1 MPERTFV
8 DFCCGLD
15 LLGDYAES
23 ESAFLA
29 GADRIGTPNDYG
41 VRSALAKL
49 GLKPEIDVQLLRLGG
64 SAIQWTALQSR
75 QIAASALT
83 PPVSLN
89 ADAQGYTRLADTYD
103 LPYQNIGVVI
113 RKTEVEKRAET
124 WLRLLRGV
132 QRGISVWYDDPQL
145 SKSVLAKYTRDKNA
159 GTLEKTYGFFTKH
172 WLPSR
177 PHLYRSR
184 LRTILRFFGSTARG
198 EGCFANSVLRY
209 QNHRQAEKITG
220 AKLTISSRAG
230 LPTSPRFQAHARSAE
245 RQETLRSKDWTWTI
259 LRHCASY
266 T

>member
-83 PPVSLN
+83 PPVSFN

-177 PHLYRSR
+177 PHLCRSR
-184 LRTILRFFGSTARG
+184 LRTILRFFGST
-198 EGCFANSVLRY
+198 VLP
-209 QNHRQAEKITG
+209 A
-220 AKLTISSRAG
+220 AKDAS
-230 LPTSPRFQAHARSAE
+230 PTQFYDTRIIDK
-245 RQETLRSKDWTWTI
+245 LKK
-259 LRHCASY
+259 
-266 T
+266 

>member
-41 VRSALAKL
+41 VRSALAKF

-83 PPVSLN
+83 PPVSFN

-124 WLRLLRGV
+124 WRRLLRGV

-145 SKSVLAKYTRDKNA
+145 SKSVLAPNTPETRTPGRWKRPTDFSPS
-159 GTLEKTYGFFTKH
+159 TGFHRDLTFTD
-172 WLPSR
+172 
-177 PHLYRSR
+177 
-184 LRTILRFFGSTARG
+184 RG
-198 EGCFANSVLRY
+198 FEQFSDSSAA
-209 QNHRQAEKITG
+209 QPA
-220 AKLTISSRAG
+220 AKDAS
-230 LPTSPRFQAHARSAE
+230 PT
-245 RQETLRSKDWTWTI
+245 
-259 LRHCASY
+259 
-266 T
+266 